1 MPALVTACRGMTQQ
15 QIEDRTALALRKFKR
30 LDGDAAR
37 LILNEKAEV
46 IRRTGLLE
54 YRDPPAGGLD
64 LIGGWENVKKH
75 VQLDKPCFT
84 SEARQFGIEF
94 PRGLLL
100 VGISGG
106 GKTQMSLCIA
116 SYLGLPLI
124 QLDVGSLMS
133 KWVGESE
140 RNMREAIRLLEG
152 LGACVL
158 QLDEVERGFGGV
170 GGEMDGGAA
179 QRAFGIFLKW
189 LSDRSCP
196 IYVVATANNIR
207 ALPVEFTRKGRF
219 DELYG
224 VYLSTHT
231 ERQEI
236 FGIHLRLRDR
246 EPDEFD
252 LDYLA
257 RQSEGFTGAD
267 IKEVVQLGLKL
278 AFQAGAEFGHDH
290 LIAAIPE
297 IRPLSKTDPESVTE
311 VTKWLDS
318 HTKPAGNG
326 HPTPQPLN
334 GGALKRRVT
343 V

>member
-1 MPALVTACRGMTQQ
+1 MTQQ
-15 QIEDRTALALRKFKR
+15 QVEDRTALALRKFKK
-30 LDGDAAR
+30 LNGEAAR

-64 LIGGWENVKKH
+64 IIGGWDNVKHH

-84 SEARQFGIEF
+84 AEAREFGIEF

-116 SYLGLPLI
+116 SYLNLPLI

-140 RNMREAIRLLEG
+140 RNMRDAIRLLEG
-152 LGACVL
+152 LGSCVL
-158 QLDEVERGFGGV
+158 QLDEIEKGFGGV

-196 IYVVATANNIR
+196 VYVVATANNIKS
-207 ALPVEFTRKGRF
+207 LPVEFTRKGRF

-224 VYLSTHT
+224 VYLPTHA
-231 ERQEI
+231 ERQAI
-236 FGIHLRLRDR
+236 VGIHLRLRDR
-246 EPDEFD
+246 DPEQFD
-252 LDYLA
+252 LDALA
-257 RQSEGFTGAD
+257 RKTEGYTGAD
-267 IKEVVQLGLKL
+267 IQEVVQLGLKL
-278 AFQAGAEFGHDH
+278 AFHAGAELGNDH
-290 LIAAIPE
+290 LIAAVPE

-311 VTKWLDS
+311 VTQWLDS

-326 HPTPQPLN
+326 HTASPPTN
-334 GGALKRRVT
+334 GNTRKRRVT